1 MLRADDLG
9 HWDVIILGGGLAGLT
24 LARQLLLETEATVLL
39 VDRRDQIPGPH
50 QKVGESLVQL
60 GGYYLSKVLQLE
72 EHLFTRHF
80 LKYNLRFHW
89 PTPERDNASIEDY
102 SVSFIRTLSNIP
114 TFQLDRNLLEAH
126 LLERNSA
133 DPRFRCVVGAR
144 KIDVELAES
153 GPHEVR
159 WEEGRA
165 EARWVVDAAG
175 RGGVLRRKLEIEK
188 PSPIEHG
195 STWCWVDGLM
205 DIEKLTA
212 RSAAEVRHDA
222 RRRQTGHFPQFL
234 ATNHFCAEGQWLWV
248 IPLHGRTS
256 LGLVYDRANVN
267 ENEVSTGRKMLD
279 YACRKWPALARD
291 LPQRRIVDEGRL
303 LNFSYDCR
311 SALSAQ
317 GWAATGEAARFSDP
331 LYSPATDLI
340 AIHNTV
346 ITDCVR
352 RGEDADL
359 EERCR
364 TFDVF
369 LRTMYDAYVPSYSLS
384 YDCLGDQETF
394 TLKYSWELAIYFGF
408 YVLPGVNGLFADV
421 SFVRQFLRRFAA
433 LGAINHGL
441 QRYLSDYYQWKKRNG
456 VVSSQPILKDLY
468 DITPLRESERL
479 FYETGLSADE
489 AIDVL
494 DRHLDRLREF
504 ARFIAA
510 HVSAEITGN
519 SRFRLDSSFVG
530 GLKLRKLALDL
541 EALAGAA
548 GPGPAA
554 AADYP
559 WRLDPY
565 ALEEFSSGKSEL
577 EPVR

>member
-1 MLRADDLG
+1 MRADDLG
-9 HWDVIILGGGLAGLT
+9 RWDVIIFGGGLAGLT
-24 LARQLLLETEATVLL
+24 LARQLLLETDSTVLL
-39 VDRRDQIPGPH
+39 VDHRDQLPGPH

-89 PTPERDNASIEDY
+89 PTPDCDNQSIEDY

-114 TFQLDRNLLEAH
+114 TFQLDRNLLEAY
-126 LLERNSA
+126 LLEQNSA
-133 DPRFRCVVGAR
+133 DKRFRAVLGAR
-144 KIDVELAES
+144 RLDVDLAED

-159 WEEGRA
+159 WADGRA

-188 PSPIEHG
+188 PSPIRHG
-195 STWCWVDGLM
+195 STWCWVDGLV
-205 DIEKLTA
+205 DIEKLTS
-212 RSAAEVRHDA
+212 RTPSEVRHDP

-234 ATNHFCAEGQWLWV
+234 ATNHFCAESEWLWV
-248 IPLHGRTS
+248 IPLHGKTS
-256 LGLVYDRANVN
+256 LGLVYDRETVDANA
-267 ENEVSTGRKMLD
+267 VSTGRKMLD
-279 YACRKWPALARD
+279 YASAKWPALARD

-303 LNFSYDCR
+303 LDFSYDCR

-340 AIHNTV
+340 AIHNTI
-346 ITDCVR
+346 ITDCIR
-352 RGEDADL
+352 RGDDAGL

-369 LRTMYDAYVPSYSLS
+369 LRTMYDAYVPSYAVS

-394 TLKYSWELAIYFGF
+394 TLKYSWELAVYFGF

-433 LGAINHGL
+433 LGAMNRGL
-441 QRYLSDYYQWKKRNG
+441 QRYLSDYYQWKKRYG
-456 VVSSQPILKDLY
+456 SASSRPILKDLY

-479 FYETGLSADE
+479 FYETGLSAEE
-489 AIDVL
+489 AIETL

-510 HVSAEITGN
+510 HVSSEITGN
-519 SRFRLDSSFVG
+519 SRLRLDPSFVG
-530 GLKLRKLALDL
+530 GLKVRKLELDL
-541 EALAGAA
+541 ERLAGASELGLGA
-548 GPGPAA
+548 G
-554 AADYP
+554 ADYP
-559 WRLDPY
+559 WRLDPF
-565 ALEEFSSGKSEL
+565 ALDEFTSGKHVL
-577 EPVR
+577 ESVR